1 MSKLTFNMSVSLD
14 GFVAGPHDEV
24 DQVFRWYGSG
34 DTEFPFPGSDLVF
47 KVSHASAELLR
58 EASQTIGAIVT
69 GRRNFD
75 NAHGWNGKP
84 PLGVPHFVVT
94 HRIPQEWVYQGSMFT
109 FVTDGVTSAIAQARQ
124 LAGEKDVAVSSANIM
139 RQCLKAGLL
148 DEIHIDLVPV
158 LLGDGIRMFEQLGSE
173 PIELEQL
180 RVVAGTGVTH
190 LRYRVVK

>member
-1 MSKLTFNMSVSLD
+1 MSKLIFNMSVSLD

-47 KVSHASAELLR
+47 KVSPASAELLQ
-58 EASQTIGAIVT
+58 EASQTVGAIVT

-75 NAHGWNGKP
+75 GAHGWGNKP

-94 HRIPQEWVYQGSMFT
+94 HHVPQEWVYEGSMFT
-109 FVTDGVTSAIAQARQ
+109 FVTDGVESAVAQAKQ
-124 LAGEKDVAVSSANIM
+124 LAGEKDVAVSSANMM
-139 RQCLKAGLL
+139 RQCLQAGRL

-158 LLGDGIRMFEQLGSE
+158 LLGAGVPMFEQLGTE

-180 RVVAGTGVTH
+180 RVVQGMGVTH
-190 LRYRVVK
+190 MRYRVVK